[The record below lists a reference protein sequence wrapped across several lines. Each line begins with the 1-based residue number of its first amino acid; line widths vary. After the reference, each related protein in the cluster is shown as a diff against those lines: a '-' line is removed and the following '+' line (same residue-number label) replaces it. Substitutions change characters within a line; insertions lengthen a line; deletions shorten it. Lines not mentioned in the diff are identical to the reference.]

1 MQITIN
7 VPDTLPSAFLKLR
20 IQEIEKNFKNEA
32 KFFATYPQP
41 NRETLRAIKAVERGE
56 VEPTSIEELRK
67 LAQV

>member
-7 VPDTLPSAFLKLR
+7 VPDTLPSEFLKLR
-20 IQEIEKNFKNEA
+20 IQEIEKNLKNEA
-32 KFFATYPQP
+32 KFFATYSLP
-41 NRETLRAIKAVERGE
+41 NRETLHAIKAVERGE